1 MDGDGEGG
9 LQLPQHVRGILH
21 DLAVEVH
28 HHALLVH
35 RLDDPDV
42 PVEHPHAGGGAVLL
56 PPKDVVVVFHL
67 HHPVPRPEDPV
78 PEAALPLPLRGGIQG
93 GLEGLVQHRGAGPP
107 AAGGGEHLDLVCGDA
122 HALRQPA
129 AAQVHNGL
137 HCQLGVPAAEEEEVA
152 VVLPQVGQLTGIHH
166 VGVADDGALGGLAED
181 LGEADHGHRPAAN
194 QVGEQVARPH
204 RRQLVRVPHQYQAAV
219 PPQGGEEGGHQGHV
233 HHGDLVHNDRVHLQG
248 VVLVVGESQLP
259 RAGVEAGL
267 QQPVDGGGVGGA
279 QLPQALGRPAGGG
292 GQGGVQPH
300 GLKQGQHPPQ
310 AGGLAGARPAGE
322 EHHLPGGGHLH
333 RLALLGGVGDALLPL
348 DAGDDPVQPVGGQQL
363 RLAHL
368 PDAVGDVG
376 LRLVQGGDVH
386 GVLAGDG
393 LPVQFAPIGQGLQ
406 PLLQQVAGRFQQ
418 LPGGGDELLGGEE
431 GVAVVPVVVGEL
443 KEQSGLQPLGVV
455 RGDAQR
461 EGQGVRLGELH
472 PKFHGGQDIG
482 IGPHHLQ
489 GHVSVGPVQG
499 AGQLRGELVLRQ
511 KFQQAAHPHLFSEGV
526 ADGTGPLGGDP
537 FQGGELLRLLLDDP
551 QGVLPEGFDELPGSC
566 LADALDGSGGQ
577 VVEDLLQPLGQAA
590 LHYVGPELGAVG
602 GVAHP
607 LPPDS
612 EVLPR
617 GHPGHGAHYR
627 HLLLPRVQAENR
639 IAVFLVL
646 KDDGGD
652 GPLQGGLFLCELG
665 HCGPLLSFV
674 CSIFAWISP
683 LFLSLPLGEKVA
695 RRSRDG

>member
-1 MDGDGEGG
+1 M
-9 LQLPQHVRGILH
+9 
-21 DLAVEVH
+21 
-28 HHALLVH
+28 
-35 RLDDPDV
+35 
-42 PVEHPHAGGGAVLL
+42 
-56 PPKDVVVVFHL
+56 
-67 HHPVPRPEDPV
+67 
-78 PEAALPLPLRGGIQG
+78 
-93 GLEGLVQHRGAGPP
+93 
-107 AAGGGEHLDLVCGDA
+107 
-122 HALRQPA
+122 
-129 AAQVHNGL
+129 
-137 HCQLGVPAAEEEEVA
+137 
-152 VVLPQVGQLTGIHH
+152 
-166 VGVADDGALGGLAED
+166 
-181 LGEADHGHRPAAN
+181 
-194 QVGEQVARPH
+194 
-204 RRQLVRVPHQYQAAV
+204 
-219 PPQGGEEGGHQGHV
+219 
-233 HHGDLVHNDRVHLQG
+233 
-248 VVLVVGESQLP
+248 
-259 RAGVEAGL
+259 
-267 QQPVDGGGVGGA
+267 DGGGVGGA